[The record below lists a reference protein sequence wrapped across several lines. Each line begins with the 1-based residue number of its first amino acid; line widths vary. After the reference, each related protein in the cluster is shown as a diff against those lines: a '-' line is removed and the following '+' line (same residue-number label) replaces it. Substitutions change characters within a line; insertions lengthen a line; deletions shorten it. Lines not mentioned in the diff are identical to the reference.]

1 MRGLYSGLALWNLVV
16 LAVTAVLG
24 VVSSPEGPV
33 TPEAHKTLGLF
44 AAVFCCLVHSI
55 LVTHFIGSMKWIQ
68 QTGPT
73 AGIEDTQVLRRAW
86 MKGRAFPM
94 LCFAM
99 LSAVGAAI
107 LGGGAASGL
116 LGLLLH
122 ATASLAV
129 FPLNVL
135 AMLWGR
141 EAIVANSV
149 RMQAVEKQA
158 LSRQAA
164 GLVQEAQVDA
174 LRPESG
180 RAGGKTLLF
189 LAANV
194 WVLWFYRRHVLR
206 LREEPLWPYAV
217 GCALLAFLGWR
228 LLKGFREQAPTT
240 VQPTTVQ
247 PTTVQPTTVPPAGG
261 PPAG

>member
-1 MRGLYSGLALWNLVV
+1 MRDLYTGLALWNLVV
-16 LAVTAVLG
+16 LAVTSVLG

-33 TPEAHKTLGLF
+33 TPEVHKTLGLF

-73 AGIEDTQVLRRAW
+73 AGIEDTKTLRRAW
-86 MKGRAFPM
+86 MKGRAWPM

-107 LGGGAASGL
+107 LGGGAGSGL

-122 ATASLAV
+122 AAASLAV
-129 FPLNVL
+129 FPFNVL
-135 AMLWGR
+135 ALLWGR

-149 RMQAVEKQA
+149 RMKAVEKQA
-158 LSRQAA
+158 LTRQAA
-164 GLVQEAQVDA
+164 GLVREAEVDA

-189 LAANV
+189 LAINV

-206 LREEPLWPYAV
+206 LREEPLWPYVV

-228 LLKGFREQAPTT
+228 LLKGFRDAQGATAGEPAAPAPGERP
-240 VQPTTVQ
+240 PTS
-247 PTTVQPTTVPPAGG
+247 
-261 PPAG
+261 